1 MFENQVSIDLTTQP
15 VHGDLYADTDSSTSV
30 YYGTI
35 IKNMYDHTR
44 LDIPE
49 GERVKHQV
57 IDLHTRCK
65 STKYIYGIK
74 LPNPLLALKLLADF
88 NDKIDDVDDT
98 YIDRYMEH
106 VSNYGVSCEES
117 YNIIARGILCVDG
130 VYLND
135 ITEDVPLN
143 IFQVDHEQPQW
154 YLKYASSHIYILH

>member
-15 VHGDLYADTDSSTSV
+15 VKDDLYEDIDSSISV
-30 YYGTI
+30 YYGTV

-44 LDIPE
+44 LNIPT
-49 GERVKHQV
+49 GNHVKHQV
-57 IDLHTRCK
+57 VNLHTKCK

-74 LPNPLLALKLLADF
+74 LPNPLLALKMLADF
-88 NDKIDDVDDT
+88 NDKIDDTDET
-98 YIDRYMEH
+98 YIDMYMEH
-106 VSNYGVSCEES
+106 VSSYGVSCEES
-117 YNIIARGILCVDG
+117 YTNIARGMLCVDG

-135 ITEDVPLN
+135 IAEDIPLN

>member
-1 MFENQVSIDLTTQP
+1 MFENQVSLDLTTQP
-15 VHGDLYADTDSSTSV
+15 VRDDLYEDIDASTSV

-44 LDIPE
+44 LNIPG
-49 GERVKHQV
+49 GEHVKHQV
-57 IDLHTRCK
+57 VNLHTRIN

-88 NDKIDDVDDT
+88 SDEIDDADDT

-106 VSNYGVSCEES
+106 VSSYGVGCEES
-117 YNIIARGILCVDG
+117 YNNIARGILCVDG